1 MEPKIRIR
9 SNERLVGERSLRAE
23 GEAVRPAGL

>member
-9 SNERLVGERSLRAE
+9 SIERLVGERSLRAE
-23 GEAVRPAGL
+23 GEAVRSAGL

>member
-9 SNERLVGERSLRAE
+9 SIERLVGERSLRAE
-23 GEAVRPAGL
+23 GEAERPAGL